1 MSSVNRA
8 APVPWKTDMNDEQ
21 EAALRS
27 LLSGTAN
34 EGQQKT
40 AVNAIIQTICETNG
54 LGWNPDSNRA
64 SDFAQG
70 KRYVGLR
77 ILSVL
82 AYVPKKQDTK

>member
-1 MSSVNRA
+1 MSTVNRA
-8 APVPWKTDMNDEQ
+8 APVPWKTDLTDEQ
-21 EAALRS
+21 EAALRA
-27 LLSGTAN
+27 LYTGTAN

-40 AVNAIIQTICETNG
+40 AFNAIVQGICETNG
-54 LGWNPDSNRA
+54 LGWNPESERI

-82 AYVPKKQDTK
+82 AFVPKKQETK